1 MSAKTLS
8 NRPKLNTLKFWTYQ
22 DCSKSY
28 ELRSQD
34 CTRSGDHS
42 TVATL
47 RLLLLLFCRVAGPPP
62 PTGSPGSPPPPFICD
77 GTCSSFWV
85 SLNYISSWNNRE
97 DYATCHMCV
106 CVCVKIT
113 QKNCGRISTW
123 FTGHVRRKSALVC
136 STDFFSKNKLNPLN
150 WFNRLNRCFI
160 DKQMAIIW
168 AYFKLLFW
176 VLILLDIY
184 MNIISTRPT
193 LLVIIGSNCVTHNL
207 PVLW

>member
-1 MSAKTLS
+1 MFNGAVGFLTVNWQAAISAHAQWHNGKMSAKTLS

-47 RLLLLLFCRVAGPPP
+47 RLLLLLFCRAAGPKGSPRPP

-97 DYATCHMCV
+97 DYATCHMCA
-106 CVCVKIT
+106 CVKIT
-113 QKNCGRISTW
+113 QKLWTNFDVIYWTCKTKI
-123 FTGHVRRKSALVC
+123 
-136 STDFFSKNKLNPLN
+136 
-150 WFNRLNRCFI
+150 RLG
-160 DKQMAIIW
+160 
-168 AYFKLLFW
+168 
-176 VLILLDIY
+176 V
-184 MNIISTRPT
+184 
-193 LLVIIGSNCVTHNL
+193 
-207 PVLW
+207 